1 MQHIAADS
9 AQNDLAGIE
18 SNADRQVHT
27 VRMLPVLSAGAAG
40 QQGRRQRQDL
50 SSICHTASL
59 GYE

>member
-9 AQNDLAGIE
+9 AHNGLAGIE
-18 SNADRQVHT
+18 SDADRQVRT

-40 QQGRRQRQDL
+40 QQGRRQVQDL
-50 SSICHTASL
+50 SSICHTAGL